1 MRQGQFFYD
10 RELLQS
16 YDFRGDSVTEG
27 FVMLYE
33 ENRGL
38 EGQKQFLDLHSGNH
52 IDVIHRL
59 VPDMKMLRLAD
70 GAGQQDF
77 LFLSGT

>member
-16 YDFRGDSVTEG
+16 YDFRGDSVAEG
-27 FVMLYE
+27 FVMLDKE
-33 ENRGL
+33 DRGL
-38 EGQKQFLDLHSGNH
+38 EGQKQLFNLHSGDYVN
-52 IDVIHRL
+52 ILHRL
-59 VPDMKMLRLAD
+59 VPDMKMLGLAD

-77 LFLSGT
+77 LFLSCT

>member
-38 EGQKQFLDLHSGNH
+38 VGQKQLLDLHSGDH
-52 IDVIHRL
+52 INVIHGF
-59 VPDMKMLRLAD
+59 VPDVKIIRLTD
-70 GAGQQDF
+70 GARQQDF